1 MKEIGIQF
9 KEKRKQIGISV
20 DEVSSDLNIDA
31 VLIDNLEDGNNK
43 VFKDV
48 LELKEIV
55 SNYAKYLGL
64 DSNKLLDELNDY
76 LFEKTSKIS
85 IEDIKMSMNKTKP
98 LEKKIKSPYTIE
110 IKPKND
116 WFIITVIFLI
126 VFMVLVMFYF
136 ILKQIF
142 IG

>member
-55 SNYAKYLGL
+55 GNYAKYLGL
-64 DSNKLLDELNDY
+64 DSDKLLDELNDY

-98 LEKKIKSPYTIE
+98 LEKKIRSPYTIE

-116 WFIITVIFLI
+116 WLLVVAIILIIVI
-126 VFMVLVMFYF
+126 VLVMFYF
-136 ILKQIF
+136 ILKEIL
-142 IG
+142 IR